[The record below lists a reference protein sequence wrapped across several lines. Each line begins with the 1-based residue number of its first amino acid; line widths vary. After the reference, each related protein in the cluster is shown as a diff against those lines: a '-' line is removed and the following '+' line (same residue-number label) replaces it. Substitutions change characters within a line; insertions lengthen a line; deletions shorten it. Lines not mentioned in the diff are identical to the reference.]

1 MEQLQKINLMQG
13 AGMIVVMCLLVLAIV
28 LFRRRMRLLLGLVL
42 RFLCGVAGIYLVN
55 LLMERAAFEAEI
67 GINPVTVLVT
77 TILGIPGLAMLYGIK
92 IVSLL
97 WNFTKLHFSKKS
109 AGQPKRRILYCKLST
124 RSQRVI

>member
-28 LFRRRMRLLLGLVL
+28 LFRRRMQLILGLML

-97 WNFTKLHFSKKS
+97 
-109 AGQPKRRILYCKLST
+109 
-124 RSQRVI
+124 

>member
-1 MEQLQKINLMQG
+1 MK
-13 AGMIVVMCLLVLAIV
+13 LATAAQMK
-28 LFRRRMRLLLGLVL
+28 RMDDIAIRE
-42 RFLCGVAGIYLVN
+42 RGIPST

-97 WNFTKLHFSKKS
+97 
-109 AGQPKRRILYCKLST
+109 
-124 RSQRVI
+124 

>member
-28 LFRRRMRLLLGLVL
+28 LFRRRMQLILGLVL
-42 RFLCGVAGIYLVN
+42 RFLCGVAGIYLVK

-97 WNFTKLHFSKKS
+97 
-109 AGQPKRRILYCKLST
+109 
-124 RSQRVI
+124 

>member
-28 LFRRRMRLLLGLVL
+28 LFRRRMQLILGLVL
-42 RFLCGVAGIYLVN
+42 RFLCGAAVIYLVN

-97 WNFTKLHFSKKS
+97 
-109 AGQPKRRILYCKLST
+109 
-124 RSQRVI
+124 

>member
-13 AGMIVVMCLLVLAIV
+13 AGMIVVMCLFVLAIV
-28 LFRRRMRLLLGLVL
+28 LFRRRMQLILGLVL

-97 WNFTKLHFSKKS
+97 
-109 AGQPKRRILYCKLST
+109 
-124 RSQRVI
+124 

>member
-28 LFRRRMRLLLGLVL
+28 LFRRRMQLILGLVL

-97 WNFTKLHFSKKS
+97 
-109 AGQPKRRILYCKLST
+109 
-124 RSQRVI
+124 